1 MTLERLTAT
10 EARVAGLLASG
21 YADSDIRAELE
32 MSPQELESHL
42 TRVFRKLG
50 VRSRTELTFLLGTG
64 ALSSAASRSNAKSR
78 ELPDDPA
85 AQPRLASSSNSSTRN
100 RCTR

>member
-1 MTLERLTAT
+1 MALERLTAT
-10 EARVAGLLASG
+10 EARIAGLLASD

-32 MSPQELESHL
+32 MSPHELESHL

-64 ALSSAASRSNAKSR
+64 APSSPASR
-78 ELPDDPA
+78 
-85 AQPRLASSSNSSTRN
+85 SSTRN
-100 RCTR
+100 RGTR